1 MADKIRLRVL
11 SESVRL
17 GSTEVPM
24 SFTDKGM
31 TPADGSVST
40 DKLANN
46 SVTTEKVSEGAITT
60 GKLANQSVTEQKLAN
75 QSVTTYKL
83 KDGSVTTAKVQDG
96 AITDDK
102 LDPNGVLRDVQ
113 RIWEQLDDVSIDPND
128 LGLEQD
134 PDTYFVYPTYRGV
147 RSENGIPLAGG
158 GGGGGGSTS
167 NAILTVTNATGW
179 ISHTITSGAE
189 CVLSLEW
196 SSLED
201 QMPTGNGTLTV
212 SVGGTV
218 RATMNVSQGYV
229 YVDVSKW
236 LSSGSN
242 KVRMRVSDVYD
253 NAKTIIY
260 TISVVELSVA
270 SNFDTS
276 GTLPAGQT
284 IEYTYT
290 PTGAVA
296 KTVYF
301 VIDGQTAD
309 IVTVEA
315 SGRQQTQNLPAMA
328 HGAHTLLVYFTA
340 EVDGETVRSNEL
352 YHALVVVDPDSAIP
366 IVSTSYRGGTAT
378 QYQILPVTYR
388 VYTPNSLTSAV
399 TLMANGEQVASLT
412 VDRTEQTWGYRAD
425 EVGALSLVISSGVAS
440 AAIDVMV
447 SESDIDVEAETAN
460 LALHFSAY
468 GRSNNEAHPEV
479 WEDEA
484 SGIAATLTGFNFVTN
499 GWVQDSGG
507 ATALRVNSGARVTI
521 PYQMFARDFR
531 TTGKTIEVEFATSEV
546 LDYDAVVMGCMSGG
560 RGFQLTAQWASMASE
575 QASIS
580 TQYKEGEHVRVSL
593 VVQKRTE
600 NRLIFVYINGIMSGA
615 VQYPDDDDFSQQV
628 PVGITI
634 GADGITTDI
643 YRIRVYDNDLTRYQI
658 LDNWIADTTDVELM
672 LDRYEHND
680 VYDEYGAVVIDKL
693 PNDLPYFILEAAELP
708 QYKGDKKTISG
719 SYVDPSVPA
728 NSFTFSG
735 CQINVQGTSSA
746 PYARKN
752 YDMQF
757 KGGFELASGHA
768 DNYSLSPTVKPFNR
782 FVIKADV
789 ASSESANNVEL
800 VKLFC
805 DVDPYKRPEE
815 LADSLVRKGIYGF
828 PIVVFWRDTNSNR
841 TTFLGKYNFN
851 FPKRAPAPYGY
862 SGDMESWEF
871 QNNTSNLMLFLSD
884 YFSEAP
890 LTDPDTGETKATWR
904 YDYEA
909 RFPEDTWTDIDK
921 LQEFQ
926 SFVYSTYRA
935 GATGNALP
943 SPVTYTE
950 THVVYDEV
958 TDPTTGAISYVERVV
973 TEDVTYT
980 TDTAAYRLSRFHH
993 EFGKYAEVDSFI
1005 FYYIFTELF
1014 LMVDSRAKNLF
1025 IGFSGDNAT
1034 GLTHIDR
1041 KAVAEPYDMDT
1052 AIGTNNEGSL
1062 VFGYSLEDTDTISGA
1077 DVYNGQKSVLWNN
1090 LRDAFG
1096 AEIATMY
1103 QRLRSEGTL
1112 SYATVEQRFEDHQSK
1127 WPEAIFNEDSQF
1139 KYLDPLVNPDAGK
1152 EPTDVYLPMLQGSK
1166 AEQRKWWLY
1175 NRFRYMD
1182 SKWLAGDAR
1191 SEVIQLRGYAKADI
1205 TVTPYADIYPTVRYG
1220 SYTVSE
1226 RGTHGVPTTLACPL
1240 DNVNDTEIYVYS
1252 APQLASVGD
1261 LSPLKVGFADF
1272 SKAIKLQS
1280 IKVGSDA
1287 SGYTNPNLTG
1297 LSVGTNPLLSV
1308 VDARNCTSLSGTVD
1322 LSGASNIEHVY
1333 LAGTA
1338 VTACSLPVGGV
1349 LKTLQLPVTVTNL
1362 TVRNQ
1367 PSLTTFSMPDYSNIT
1382 TLRVENSSGIPML
1395 QILDDMPANS
1405 RVRLIGFTMAVS
1417 STDDVEDFFDYLD
1430 TMRGLDEAG
1439 NNLDNAVV
1447 SGTITGLGTIT
1458 GAWLAQMNARYPD
1471 VTITYQHI
1479 NSTLRY
1485 MSWDGS
1491 TVIQSQTVTD
1501 GGNGTYTGQPSRSST
1516 AQYSYTFVGW
1526 SLYQDQYE
1534 ADENSTKGVTADRDV
1549 YAAYSR
1555 TIRTYT
1561 VTWKNADNTTLET
1574 DQNVPYGTMP
1584 QYNGATPTYQ
1594 GETSTGWNPTP
1605 APIEGN
1611 VTYTALYIPT
1621 YQVRFYSGSSSSS
1634 AGTLLQTSQVQE
1646 GSYAEYTGATPTSS
1660 DGAYME
1666 FRGWDKALG
1675 PIYAATDL
1683 YAQYRDTRDVLVQY
1697 VEGTIE
1703 SYAGSATTIG
1713 QYAFYGRDALT
1724 TVDIDATSIG
1734 DYAFQNCTALTS
1746 VDAASATTVGVSA
1759 FQSCT
1764 ALESADLSSVTTL
1777 NDFVFDGCRHLSDL
1791 TTGTLEVV
1799 GKYALQNCKSLTKD
1813 SLDLSSVITVDN
1825 AAFSDSGI
1833 SELVLPVCT
1842 SLGTNIGR
1850 GNRASVVDLGQRLGF
1865 SSNRLAA
1872 AYALS
1877 HLVMRGTSVP
1887 SASASAFNYTGIAN
1901 GKGWIYVP
1909 SDLVSSYQS
1918 ATTWS
1923 TYASQIVALSE
1934 YPKAMTDETI
1944 SDTWAEINANASY
1957 ATDYSLGDVKYLD
1970 VGGTKYAMV
1979 LVARDSDFLASG
1991 GTARMTWLGR
2001 GMLESFPMN
2010 PTDTADGGWADCDL
2024 RSWLRGVIYPQI
2036 ESDARNAI
2044 KEVTKTYRIG
2054 TNSTQSV
2061 ADTVWIPS
2069 AHEVYGSISYES
2081 SGPVYTAVFSSNAN
2095 RIKLQG
2101 LSTST
2106 SSWWLRSAASYTQF
2120 RYVNTSGTVGF
2131 TSANTLCGV
2140 ALGFCI

>member
-1 MADKIRLRVL
+1 MPDRIRLRVL
-11 SESVRL
+11 NETVRI
-17 GSTEVPM
+17 GPHGAEM
-24 SFTDKGM
+24 RYHDNGM
-31 TPADGSVST
+31 TPADGSVTSQ
-40 DKLANN
+40 KLAEGSVATGKLQNGA
-46 SVTTEKVSEGAITT
+46 VTTEK
-60 GKLANQSVTEQKLAN
+60 LADRAVTEQKLAN
-75 QSVTTYKL
+75 
-83 KDGSVTTAKVQDG
+83 GSVTTEKIADEAVTSAKLKNGAVNGYKIQDG
-96 AITDDK
+96 AVTDDK
-102 LDPNGVLRDVQ
+102 LDPNGVLRDVR

-158 GGGGGGSTS
+158 GGGGGSTS
-167 NAILTVTNATGW
+167 NAVLTVSNATGW
-179 ISHTITSGAE
+179 ISHTITAGAE
-189 CVLSLEW
+189 CTLAVEW

-201 QMPTGNGTLTV
+201 QLPTGNGTLTV

-218 RATMNVSQGYV
+218 RSTMDVSQGYV

-242 KVRMRVSDVYD
+242 KVRLRVSDVYG
-253 NAKTIIY
+253 NAKTIIF
-260 TISVVELSVA
+260 TISVVELSVT
-270 SNFDTS
+270 SSFDTS
-276 GTLPAGQT
+276 GTFPAGRA
-284 IEYTYT
+284 IDYPYT

-301 VIDGQTAD
+301 VIDGETAD

-315 SGRQQTQNLPAMA
+315 SGRQQTQSLPAMS

-352 YHALVVVDPDSAIP
+352 YHALVVVDPDSTIP

-378 QYQILPVTYR
+378 QYQTLPVTYR

-399 TLMANGEQVASLT
+399 TLTANGVQVASLT
-412 VDRTEQTWGYRAD
+412 VDRTEQTWAYRAD

-460 LALHFSAY
+460 LALHLSAY
-468 GRSNNEAHPEV
+468 GRSNNEEHPEV
-479 WEDEA
+479 WEDA
-484 SGIAATLTGFNFVTN
+484 GSGIAATLTGFNFVTN
-499 GWVQDSGG
+499 GWVTSGG
-507 ATALRVNSGARVTI
+507 ATALRVNGGATVTI

-531 TTGKTIEVEFATSEV
+531 TTGKTIEVEFATSDV
-546 LDYDAVVMGCMSGG
+546 LDYDAVVMSCMSGG
-560 RGFQLTAQWASMASE
+560 RGFQLTAQRASMASE

-600 NRLIFVYINGIMSGA
+600 SRLIFVYINGVMSGA
-615 VQYPDDDDFSQQV
+615 VQYPDDDDFSQQT

-634 GADGITTDI
+634 GSVGITTDV

-658 LDNWIADTTDVELM
+658 LDNWIADTTDVDLM
-672 LDRYEHND
+672 LDRYQHND
-680 VYDEYGAVVIDKL
+680 VYDEYGQVVIDKL
-693 PNDLPYFILEAAELP
+693 PKDLPYFILEAAELP

-719 SYVDPSVPA
+719 SYVDPQDASK
-728 NSFTFSG
+728 SFTFEG

-757 KGGFELASGHA
+757 KQGFEMASGHA
-768 DNYSLSPTVKPFNR
+768 DNYQLASTVKPFNR
-782 FVIKADV
+782 FVLKADV

-815 LADSLVRKGIYGF
+815 LADPLVRRGIYGF
-828 PIVVFWRDTNSNR
+828 PIVVFWRDTNGNR

-884 YFSEAP
+884 YFSEVP

-993 EFGKYAEVDSFI
+993 EFPKYAEVDSFI

-1025 IGFSGDNAT
+1025 IGFSGGDAT

-1062 VFGYSLEDTDTISGA
+1062 VFGYSLEDTDTVSGA

-1090 LRDAFG
+1090 LRDAFA

-1103 QRLRSEGTL
+1103 QTLRSAGTL
-1112 SYATVEQRFEDHQSK
+1112 SYAIVEQRFEDHQSK
-1127 WPEAIFNEDSQF
+1127 WPEAIFNEDAQF

-1166 AEQRKWWLY
+1166 EEQRKWWLY

-1272 SKAIKLQS
+1272 SKATKLQS

-1297 LSVGTNPLLSV
+1297 LSVGTNSLLAT
-1308 VDARNCTSLSGTVD
+1308 VDARNCTALAGTVD
-1322 LSGASNIEHVY
+1322 LSGAANIEHVY

-1349 LKTLQLPVTVTNL
+1349 LKTLQLPATVTNL

-1367 PSLTTFSMPDYSNIT
+1367 PSLATFSMPDYSNIT
-1382 TLRVENSSGIPML
+1382 TLRVENSTGIPML

-1405 RVRLIGFTMAVS
+1405 RVRIIGFTMAVS
-1417 STDDVEDFFDYLD
+1417 STADVEDFFDYLD

-1447 SGTITGLGTIT
+1447 SGTVTGLGTIT
-1458 GAWLAQMNARYPD
+1458 GAWLAQMNARYSD
-1471 VTITYQHI
+1471 VTITYEHI
-1479 NSTLRY
+1479 DSTLRY

-1491 TVIQSQTVTD
+1491 TVIQTQTIRD
-1501 GGNGTYTGQPSRSST
+1501 GGDGTYTGTPSRTST
-1516 AQYSYTFVGW
+1516 AQWSYSFLGW

-1534 ADENSTKGVTADRDV
+1534 ADPNATKGVTADRDV

-1555 TIRTYT
+1555 TVRTYT
-1561 VTWKNADNTTLET
+1561 VRFLNGSTVLET
-1574 DQNVPYGTMP
+1574 HTDVPYGSSVTYGGSTPVDPDGEGKTFDGWDPEPTNIQGDTDCVAQYLVPEPEHTITDTWEQIVAHVSQGDYATRYSVGDTMSLNLGSEGYINMQIAGFDVDDLADGSGKAAISWVSGP
-1584 QYNGATPTYQ
+1584 LLKTPHRMNPSLAYIYRYDEGPSFSRAT
-1594 GETSTGWNPTP
+1594 TSTTSSVYNEWDSTNGGVQ
-1605 APIEGN
+1605 GN
-1611 VTYTALYIPT
+1611 TGKITFTVTAVTDGTLRLEYVTGTQSSNTVSLKVDGTEIVTRYSAGEQTHDLAIVSGTT
-1621 YQVRFYSGSSSSS
+1621 YVIAFENTRLDISSS
-1634 AGTLLQTSQVQE
+1634 AVSIRLCDTSNSGTKAAVDALVTQDSVVVE
-1646 GSYAEYTGATPTSS
+1646 
-1660 DGAYME
+1660 DGLIRKVDGY
-1666 FRGWDKALG
+1666 KLG
-1675 PIYAATDL
+1675 T
-1683 YAQYRDTRDVLVQY
+1683 
-1697 VEGTIE
+1697 GTIGGWE
-1703 SYAGSATTIG
+1703 HSEMR
-1713 QYAFYGRDALT
+1713 QYL
-1724 TVDIDATSIG
+1724 
-1734 DYAFQNCTALTS
+1734 
-1746 VDAASATTVGVSA
+1746 
-1759 FQSCT
+1759 
-1764 ALESADLSSVTTL
+1764 
-1777 NDFVFDGCRHLSDL
+1777 
-1791 TTGTLEVV
+1791 
-1799 GKYALQNCKSLTKD
+1799 K
-1813 SLDLSSVITVDN
+1813 
-1825 AAFSDSGI
+1825 
-1833 SELVLPVCT
+1833 
-1842 SLGTNIGR
+1842 
-1850 GNRASVVDLGQRLGF
+1850 
-1865 SSNRLAA
+1865 
-1872 AYALS
+1872 
-1877 HLVMRGTSVP
+1877 
-1887 SASASAFNYTGIAN
+1887 
-1901 GKGWIYVP
+1901 
-1909 SDLVSSYQS
+1909 
-1918 ATTWS
+1918 
-1923 TYASQIVALSE
+1923 
-1934 YPKAMTDETI
+1934 ETI
-1944 SDTWAEINANASY
+1944 KPLVPAE
-1957 ATDYSLGDVKYLD
+1957 V
-1970 VGGTKYAMV
+1970 
-1979 LVARDSDFLASG
+1979 
-1991 GTARMTWLGR
+1991 
-2001 GMLESFPMN
+2001 
-2010 PTDTADGGWADCDL
+2010 
-2024 RSWLRGVIYPQI
+2024 RS
-2036 ESDARNAI
+2036 AI
-2044 KEVTKTYRIG
+2044 KEVAKTQP
-2054 TNSTQSV
+2054 SF
-2061 ADTVWIPS
+2061 DTTGSLASQTTTDDVWIPS
-2069 AHEVYGSISYES
+2069 YNEVFGAKSAYYGLFQN
-2081 SGPVYTAVFSSNAN
+2081 TNAN
-2095 RIKLQG
+2095 RIKY
-2101 LSTST
+2101 SFKASYARN
-2106 SSWWLRSAASYTQF
+2106 WWLRSTDRTSRNDAVSTTGAANSASSSDTN
-2120 RYVNTSGTVGF
+2120 RY
-2131 TSANTLCGV
+2131 V